1 MSDSNDMTVKYRI
14 SCDNKDIDTN
24 KVYTFLSESYW
35 AKGLPRTVFEKAINH
50 SLCFSVLKST
60 NLQNEV
66 QIGFARMITDR
77 ATFAYL
83 ADVFILESER
93 GQGLSKALMQT
104 IMAHEDLQGLRRMM
118 LATKD
123 AHGLY
128 EQFGFTKLI
137 DIDIFMQLWNPAVYE
152 N

>member
-1 MSDSNDMTVKYRI
+1 MSNDMTMKYRI
-14 SCDNKDIDTN
+14 SCDNNEIDTE

-35 AKGLPRTVFEKAINH
+35 AKGLPRDVFDKAINN
-50 SLCFSVLKST
+50 SLCFSVLETSDVDDD
-60 NLQNEV
+60 V
-66 QIGFARMITDR
+66 QVGFARMITDR

-83 ADVFILESER
+83 ADVYIDESAR
-93 GQGLSKALMQT
+93 GQGLSKVLMQS
-104 IMAHEDLQGLRRMM
+104 IMAHEELQGLRRIM

-128 EQFGFTKLI
+128 EQFGFVKLI

>member
-1 MSDSNDMTVKYRI
+1 MSNDMTMKYRI
-14 SCDNKDIDTN
+14 SCDNNEIDTE

-35 AKGLPRTVFEKAINH
+35 AKGLPRDVFDKAINN
-50 SLCFSVLKST
+50 SLCFSVLETSDVDD
-60 NLQNEV
+60 V
-66 QIGFARMITDR
+66 QVGFARMITDR

-83 ADVFILESER
+83 ADVYIDESAR
-93 GQGLSKALMQT
+93 GQGLSKVLMQS
-104 IMAHEDLQGLRRMM
+104 IMAHEELQGLRRIM

-128 EQFGFTKLI
+128 EQFGFVKLI

>member
-1 MSDSNDMTVKYRI
+1 MSNDMTMKYRI
-14 SCDNKDIDTN
+14 SCDNNEIDTE

-35 AKGLPRTVFEKAINH
+35 AKGLPRDVFDKAINN
-50 SLCFSVLKST
+50 SLCFSVLETSDVDDD
-60 NLQNEV
+60 V
-66 QIGFARMITDR
+66 QVGFARMITDR

-83 ADVFILESER
+83 ADVYIDESAR
-93 GQGLSKALMQT
+93 GQGLSKVLMQS
-104 IMAHEDLQGLRRMM
+104 IMAHEELQGLRRIM

-128 EQFGFTKLI
+128 EQFGFVKLI
-137 DIDIFMQLWNPAVYE
+137 DIDIFMQLWNPAVYK